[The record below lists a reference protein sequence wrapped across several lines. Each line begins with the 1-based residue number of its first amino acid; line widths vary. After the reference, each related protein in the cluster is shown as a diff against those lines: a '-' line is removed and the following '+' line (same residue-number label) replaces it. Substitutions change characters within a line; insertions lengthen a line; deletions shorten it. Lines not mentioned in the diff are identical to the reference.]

1 MGRGDRPSLETSAI
15 TNSCLQHKV
24 GTAFKSRSVFLS
36 GTPSSTPPPLLA
48 PFCHVNS
55 TRQIL
60 FPPQRNWFYTWLLQ
74 DQVRFS
80 FYLFLRGLED
90 TNLWWGWGLLYKPV
104 YPRAC
109 LQCLVYKRQASCLT
123 LHQLTELMTYLGKL
137 CCFKWYFQGDR
148 AIWDHNF
155 S

>member
-1 MGRGDRPSLETSAI
+1 MHEVHVFQDFLRERLDLQQSWEKGIEISHIPS
-15 TNSCLQHKV
+15 
-24 GTAFKSRSVFLS
+24 
-36 GTPSSTPPPLLA
+36 PP
-48 PFCHVNS
+48 HINT